1 MNLPTAIILLI
12 IVAAVVAVIVSSVRN
27 RKKGKCSCGG
37 SCGSCG
43 MNCAGRENVKK

>member
-1 MNLPTAIILLI
+1 MNLPTAIVLLI

-27 RKKGKCSCGG
+27 RKKGKCPCGG

-43 MNCAGRENVKK
+43 MNCHQKDNIK

>member
-1 MNLPTAIILLI
+1 MNWQTIIIVSIIL
-12 IVAAVVAVIVSSVRN
+12 AAFVAVIVSSVRN

-43 MNCAGRENVKK
+43 MNCHKRDDIQ